1 MFANKIPR
9 ETHAIEFVFVLDVLS
24 NEFERVHRPLHRRV
38 ELPDLVH
45 L

>member
-1 MFANKIPR
+1 
-9 ETHAIEFVFVLDVLS
+9 VLS

-38 ELPDLVH
+38 QLPDLVH